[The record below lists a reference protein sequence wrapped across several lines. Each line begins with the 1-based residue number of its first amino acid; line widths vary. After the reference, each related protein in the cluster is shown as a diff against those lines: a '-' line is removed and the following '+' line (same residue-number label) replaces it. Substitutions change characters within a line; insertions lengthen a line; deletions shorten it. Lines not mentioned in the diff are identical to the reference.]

1 MENLIT
7 VKRRYLRK
15 PARKIRNF
23 IEVIKKKNFN
33 DAIDLLTTVNRE
45 GVSDIKLLLKSAR
58 AIAVLKNLNGD
69 DLIVNEVKVD
79 QGPAMKRRWKRAK
92 GSTTQIRKEFS
103 HITLSLSK
111 IKTKE

>member
-7 VKRRYLRK
+7 VRRRYLRK

-23 IEVIKKKNFN
+23 IDVIKKKNVDN
-33 DAIDLLTTVNRE
+33 AIDLLTTINRD
-45 GVSDIKLLLKSAR
+45 GTADVRLLLKSAA
-58 AIAVLKNLNGD
+58 AIANQKNLNDD
-69 DLIVNEVKVD
+69 DLIVSEVKVD
-79 QGPAMKRRWKRAK
+79 QGPALKRRWKRAK

-111 IKTKE
+111 KRIKE